1 MLSLN
6 AYGTI
11 VPRIL
16 TEVKITETCA
26 GLWVRLVVPAIVF
39 CVSASLST
47 IVVAQS
53 PPEPPEGYRW
63 VKNEAF
69 SDEFN
74 GTDLDSSK
82 WHDHNPRWKGRVPGK
97 FVPSSVSVKDGF
109 LQIKSTVL
117 DPPDGEFTIA
127 CGAIQ
132 SKSQDAL
139 YGYYECRMKA
149 SSISTSSTFWL
160 TNTPVAIPGGTLGLE
175 LDIQECIGN
184 AQRWP
189 SFKSEMKSNTH
200 INFRPDNKDEE
211 KKEAKKGGSTK
222 LRSNVGDEFHTYGCW
237 WANANEMK
245 FYADGMYAFTI
256 TPSTDIV
263 PHPFEH
269 PLFMNL
275 VCETY
280 AWETPPTADDLADD
294 SRNTTYY
301 DYVRSYKL
309 VKAEPTN

>member
-1 MLSLN
+1 MTHTRDFSVPVLPVFAVIAIGTMLSTPL
-6 AYGTI
+6 
-11 VPRIL
+11 
-16 TEVKITETCA
+16 
-26 GLWVRLVVPAIVF
+26 
-39 CVSASLST
+39 
-47 IVVAQS
+47 VAQS
-53 PPEPPEGYRW
+53 SLPTPPDGYQW

-74 GTDLDSSK
+74 GTELDSDK
-82 WHDHNPRWKGRVPGK
+82 WHDHNPRWIGRAPGK
-97 FVPSSVSVKDGF
+97 FMPSSVSVKDGY

-117 DPPDGEFTIA
+117 DPPDDKFTIA
-127 CGAIQ
+127 CGAVQ
-132 SKSQDAL
+132 SKSHEAL

-160 TNTPVAIPGGTLGLE
+160 TGGPKPVSGGTLGLE

-189 SFKSEMKSNTH
+189 KFKNQMNCNTH
-200 INFRPDNKDEE
+200 ITFRPDGKNVDTNKDEND
-211 KKEAKKGGSTK
+211 EAAKPEPTTLKKGGSYQLK
-222 LRSNVGDEFHTYGCW
+222 SNVNDEFHTYGCW
-237 WANANEMK
+237 WVDANSMK
-245 FYADGMYAFTI
+245 FYADGEYALTI
-256 TPSTDIV
+256 TPSTELD
-263 PHPFEH
+263 PTPFDH

-280 AWETPPTADDLADD
+280 SWEVPPTKEDLADD

-309 VKAEPTN
+309 VEKSEATR